1 MFVLAKFKKGIFKG
15 KNTSFMITKK
25 ELKEIN
31 LLGTKK
37 GRKIHQRFV
46 VEGKKSVAEFMAEG
60 FQQKALYS
68 IASAPYD
75 GADLVT
81 EKEMQKMSFLKSASP
96 LLAVFTIP
104 QHKSLP
110 LKGRILVLDQ
120 VADPGNLG
128 TIIRI
133 CDWFG
138 IKHIIGSLDTVDCYN
153 PKVVQ
158 ASMGSLA
165 RVECHYIDLEAF
177 FTSDQRP
184 VYGTYLEGTSVYNA
198 KLPEDAI
205 LVMGSEANGI
215 SNKVGSFID
224 HKITI
229 PRKSSNGPE
238 SLNVAI
244 ATALILGHISQ

>member
-1 MFVLAKFKKGIFKG
+1 
-15 KNTSFMITKK
+15 MITKK

-37 GRKIHQRFV
+37 WRKMHQRFV
-46 VEGKKSVAEFMAEG
+46 VEGKKSVKEFMAQG
-60 FQQKALYS
+60 FQQNALYS
-68 IASAPYD
+68 IASTPHE
-75 GADLVT
+75 GAVLVT
-81 EKEMQKMSFLKSASP
+81 EKEMQKMSFLKNASP
-96 LLAVFTIP
+96 LLGVFAIP
-104 QHKSLP
+104 QHKAIP
-110 LKGRILVLDQ
+110 IKGRILVLDK

-138 IKHIIGSLDTVDCYN
+138 IKYIIGSLDTVDCYN

-165 RVECHYIDLEAF
+165 HVEFHYLDLNAF
-177 FTSDQRP
+177 FSDDQRP
-184 VYGTYLEGTSVYNA
+184 VYGTYLEGTSIYNA
-198 KLPEDAI
+198 SLPEDAL

-215 SNKVGSFID
+215 SDKVSSFID

-229 PRKSSNGPE
+229 PRKASNGPE

-244 ATALILGHISQ
+244 ATALILGEISR

>member
-1 MFVLAKFKKGIFKG
+1 
-15 KNTSFMITKK
+15 MITKK
-25 ELKEIN
+25 ELKEIK

-37 GRKIHQRFV
+37 GRKMHQRFV
-46 VEGKKSVAEFMAEG
+46 VEGKKSVAEFMTEG
-60 FQQKALYS
+60 FQQQALYS
-68 IASAPYD
+68 ITSNQNE
-75 GADLVT
+75 GAVLVT
-81 EKEMQKMSFLKSASP
+81 EKEMQKMSFLKNASP
-96 LLAVFTIP
+96 LLAVFAIP
-104 QHKSLP
+104 QHKALP
-110 LKGRILVLDQ
+110 QEGRILVLDQ

-138 IKHIIGSLDTVDCYN
+138 IKHIICSLATVDCYN

-165 RVECHYIDLEAF
+165 RVECYYIDLEAF
-177 FTSDQRP
+177 FSNDQRP
-184 VYGTYLEGTSVYNA
+184 VYGTYLAGTSIYDAN
-198 KLPEDAI
+198 LPEDAI

-215 SNKVGSFID
+215 SDKVGSFID

-229 PRKSSNGPE
+229 PRKASNGPE

-244 ATALILGHISQ
+244 ATALILGEISR

>member
-1 MFVLAKFKKGIFKG
+1 
-15 KNTSFMITKK
+15 MITKK

-37 GRKIHQRFV
+37 GRKIQQRFV
-46 VEGKKSVAEFMAEG
+46 VEGKKSVAEFIDAG
-60 FQQKALYS
+60 FQQHGLYS
-68 IASAPYD
+68 ISASPD
-75 GADLVT
+75 EGVVLVT
-81 EKEMQKMSFLKSASP
+81 EKEMQKMSFLKNASP
-96 LLAVFTIP
+96 TLGVFAIP
-104 QHKSLP
+104 QKKSIP

-128 TIIRI
+128 TILRV

-165 RVECHYIDLEAF
+165 RVDCHYTDLQAF
-177 FTSDQRP
+177 LSNDLRP
-184 VYGTYLEGTSVYNA
+184 VYGTYLEGTSVYGA
-198 KLPEDAI
+198 TLPEDAI

-215 SNKVGSFID
+215 SEKVGSFID

-229 PRKSSNGPE
+229 PRKGSKGPE

-244 ATALILGHISQ
+244 ATALILGEIAR

>member
-1 MFVLAKFKKGIFKG
+1 
-15 KNTSFMITKK
+15 MITKK
-25 ELKEIN
+25 ELKGIN

-37 GRKIHQRFV
+37 GRKIQQRFV
-46 VEGKKSVAEFMAEG
+46 VEGKKSVAEFIDAG
-60 FQQKALYS
+60 FQQHGLYS
-68 IASAPYD
+68 TTASSHQ
-75 GADLVT
+75 GAVLVT
-81 EKEMQKMSFLKSASP
+81 EIEMQKMSFLKNASP
-96 LLAVFTIP
+96 LLGVFAIP
-104 QHKSLP
+104 QSETIP

-128 TIIRI
+128 TILRI

-165 RVECHYIDLEAF
+165 RVACHYTDLEAF
-177 FTSDQRP
+177 FSDDQRP
-184 VYGTYLEGTSVYNA
+184 VYGTYLKGTSLYEA
-198 KLPEDAI
+198 SLAEDAI
-205 LVMGSEANGI
+205 IVMGSEANGI
-215 SNKVGSFID
+215 SEKLSPCID

-229 PRKSSNGPE
+229 PRKVANGPE

-244 ATALILGHISQ
+244 ATALILGEISR

>member
-1 MFVLAKFKKGIFKG
+1 
-15 KNTSFMITKK
+15 MITKK

-37 GRKIHQRFV
+37 GRKMQKRFV
-46 VEGKKSVAEFMAEG
+46 VEGKKSFAEFRAEG
-60 FQQKALYS
+60 FQQRALYS
-68 IASAPYD
+68 TAPTPHE
-75 GADLVT
+75 GAVLVT
-81 EKEMQKMSFLKSASP
+81 ENEMQKMSFLKNASP
-96 LLAVFTIP
+96 LLGVFAIP
-104 QHKSLP
+104 QHKTIP
-110 LKGRILVLDQ
+110 LKGRILILDQ

-165 RVECHYIDLEAF
+165 RVECHYLDLNAF
-177 FTSDQRP
+177 FSSDQRP
-184 VYGTYLEGTSVYNA
+184 VYGTYLTGTSIYNA
-198 KLPEDAI
+198 NLPEDALLI
-205 LVMGSEANGI
+205 MGSEANGI
-215 SNKVGSFID
+215 SDKVSSFID

-229 PRKSSNGPE
+229 PRKASNGPE

-244 ATALILGHISQ
+244 ATALILGEIAR

>member
-1 MFVLAKFKKGIFKG
+1 
-15 KNTSFMITKK
+15 MITKK

-37 GRKIHQRFV
+37 GRKMQQHFV
-46 VEGKKSVAEFMAEG
+46 VEGKKSVAEFRAEG
-60 FQQKALYS
+60 FHQRALYS
-68 IASAPYD
+68 IASTPHE
-75 GADLVT
+75 GAVLVT
-81 EKEMQKMSFLKSASP
+81 ENEMQKMSFLKNASP
-96 LLAVFTIP
+96 LLGVFAIP
-104 QHKSLP
+104 QHKTIP
-110 LKGRILVLDQ
+110 LKGRILILDQ

-165 RVECHYIDLEAF
+165 RVECHYLDLNAF
-177 FTSDQRP
+177 LSSEQRP
-184 VYGTYLEGTSVYNA
+184 VYGTYLTGTSIYNTN
-198 KLPEDAI
+198 LPEDAL

-215 SNKVGSFID
+215 SDKVSSFID

-229 PRKSSNGPE
+229 PRKASNGPE

-244 ATALILGHISQ
+244 ATALILGQIAR

>member
-1 MFVLAKFKKGIFKG
+1 
-15 KNTSFMITKK
+15 
-25 ELKEIN
+25 
-31 LLGTKK
+31 
-37 GRKIHQRFV
+37 
-46 VEGKKSVAEFMAEG
+46 
-60 FQQKALYS
+60 
-68 IASAPYD
+68 
-75 GADLVT
+75 
-81 EKEMQKMSFLKSASP
+81 
-96 LLAVFTIP
+96 
-104 QHKSLP
+104 
-110 LKGRILVLDQ
+110 
-120 VADPGNLG
+120 
-128 TIIRI
+128 
-133 CDWFG
+133 
-138 IKHIIGSLDTVDCYN
+138 
-153 PKVVQ
+153 
-158 ASMGSLA
+158 MGSQPGK
-165 RVECHYIDLEAF
+165 CHYIDLEAF

>member
-1 MFVLAKFKKGIFKG
+1 
-15 KNTSFMITKK
+15 MITKK

-37 GRKIHQRFV
+37 GRKMHQRFV
-46 VEGKKSVAEFMAEG
+46 VEGKKSVAEFVAEG
-60 FQQKALYS
+60 FQQQGLYS
-68 IASAPYD
+68 IEATPHE
-75 GADLVT
+75 GAALVT
-81 EKEMQKMSFLKSASP
+81 EKEMQKMSFLKNASP
-96 LLAVFTIP
+96 LLGVFAIP
-104 QHKSLP
+104 QNKAIP
-110 LKGRILVLDQ
+110 LKGRLLVLDQ

-128 TIIRI
+128 TILRV

-177 FTSDQRP
+177 FYNDQRP
-184 VYGTYLEGTSVYNA
+184 VYGTYLKGTSVYDSN
-198 KLPEDAI
+198 LPEDAV

-215 SNKVGSFID
+215 STKVGSFIN

-229 PRKSSNGPE
+229 PRKASNGPE

-244 ATALILGHISQ
+244 ATALILGELSR

>member
-1 MFVLAKFKKGIFKG
+1 
-15 KNTSFMITKK
+15 MITKK

-37 GRKIHQRFV
+37 GRKIQQRFV
-46 VEGKKSVAEFMAEG
+46 VEGEKSVAEFMAEG
-60 FQQKALYS
+60 FQQQALYS
-68 IASAPYD
+68 TAPTPHE
-75 GADLVT
+75 GAVLVT
-81 EKEMQKMSFLKSASP
+81 ENEMQKMSFLKNASP
-96 LLAVFTIP
+96 LLGVFAIP
-104 QHKSLP
+104 QHKTIP
-110 LKGRILVLDQ
+110 LKGRILILDQ

-165 RVECHYIDLEAF
+165 RVECHYLDLNAF
-177 FTSDQRP
+177 FSNDQRP
-184 VYGTYLEGTSVYNA
+184 VYGTYLTGTSIYNTN
-198 KLPEDAI
+198 LPEDAL

-215 SNKVGSFID
+215 SDKVSSFID

-229 PRKSSNGPE
+229 PRKASNGPE

-244 ATALILGHISQ
+244 ATALILGEIAR

>member
-1 MFVLAKFKKGIFKG
+1 
-15 KNTSFMITKK
+15 MITKK

-37 GRKIHQRFV
+37 GRKMFQRFV
-46 VEGKKSVAEFMAEG
+46 VEGKKSVAEFIAAG
-60 FQQKALYS
+60 FQQHEIYS
-68 IASAPYD
+68 ITATPQETAV
-75 GADLVT
+75 LVT
-81 EKEMQKMSFLKSASP
+81 EKEMKKMSFLKNASP
-96 LLAVFTIP
+96 TLGVFTIP
-104 QHKSLP
+104 QNKTIP
-110 LKGRILVLDQ
+110 PKGRVLVLDQ

-128 TIIRI
+128 TILRV

-138 IKHIIGSLDTVDCYN
+138 IKHVIGSLDTVDCYN

-165 RVECHYIDLEAF
+165 RVVCHYTDLKAF
-177 FTSDQRP
+177 FSNDQRP
-184 VYGTYLEGTSVYNA
+184 VYGTYLKGASVYETNV
-198 KLPEDAI
+198 PENAI

-215 SNKVGSFID
+215 SEKLGSFID

-229 PRKSSNGPE
+229 PRKASNGPE

-244 ATALILGHISQ
+244 ATALILGEIAR

>member
-1 MFVLAKFKKGIFKG
+1 
-15 KNTSFMITKK
+15 MITKK

-37 GRKIHQRFV
+37 GRKIQQRFV
-46 VEGKKSVAEFMAEG
+46 VEGEKSVAEFMAEG
-60 FQQKALYS
+60 FQQRALYS
-68 IASAPYD
+68 TAPTPHE
-75 GADLVT
+75 GAVLVT
-81 EKEMQKMSFLKSASP
+81 ENEMQKMSFLKNASP
-96 LLAVFTIP
+96 LLGVFAIP
-104 QHKSLP
+104 QHKTIP
-110 LKGRILVLDQ
+110 LKGRILILDQ

-165 RVECHYIDLEAF
+165 RVECHYLDLNAF
-177 FTSDQRP
+177 FSNDQRP
-184 VYGTYLEGTSVYNA
+184 VYGTYLTGTSIYNTN
-198 KLPEDAI
+198 LPEDAL

-215 SNKVGSFID
+215 SDKVSSFID

-229 PRKSSNGPE
+229 PRKASNGPE

-244 ATALILGHISQ
+244 ATALILGEIAR

>member
-1 MFVLAKFKKGIFKG
+1 
-15 KNTSFMITKK
+15 MITKK

-37 GRKIHQRFV
+37 GRKMQQRFV
-46 VEGKKSVAEFMAEG
+46 VEGKKSVAEFRVEG
-60 FQQKALYS
+60 FQQRALYS
-68 IASAPYD
+68 TAPTPHE
-75 GADLVT
+75 GAVLVT
-81 EKEMQKMSFLKSASP
+81 ENEMQKMSFLKNASP
-96 LLAVFTIP
+96 LLGVFAIP
-104 QHKSLP
+104 QHKTIP
-110 LKGRILVLDQ
+110 LKGRILILDQ

-165 RVECHYIDLEAF
+165 RVECHYLDLNAF
-177 FTSDQRP
+177 FSNDQRP
-184 VYGTYLEGTSVYNA
+184 VYGTYLTGTSIYNTN
-198 KLPEDAI
+198 LPEDAL

-215 SNKVGSFID
+215 SDKVSSFID

-229 PRKSSNGPE
+229 PRKASNGPE

-244 ATALILGHISQ
+244 ATALILGEIAR

>member
-1 MFVLAKFKKGIFKG
+1 
-15 KNTSFMITKK
+15 MITKK

-37 GRKIHQRFV
+37 GRKIQQRFV
-46 VEGKKSVAEFMAEG
+46 VEGKKSVAEFRAEG
-60 FQQKALYS
+60 FHQRALYS
-68 IASAPYD
+68 IASTPHEEAV
-75 GADLVT
+75 LVT
-81 EKEMQKMSFLKSASP
+81 EKEMQKMSFLKNSSP
-96 LLAVFTIP
+96 LLAVFAIP
-104 QHKSLP
+104 QHKPLP
-110 LKGRILVLDQ
+110 LKGRILILDQ

-177 FTSDQRP
+177 LSSDQRP
-184 VYGTYLEGTSVYNA
+184 VCGTYLEGTSVYNA
-198 KLPEDAI
+198 KLPQDAL

-215 SNKVGSFID
+215 SDKVSSFID

-229 PRKSSNGPE
+229 PRKASNGPE

-244 ATALILGHISQ
+244 ATALILGEISR

>member
-1 MFVLAKFKKGIFKG
+1 
-15 KNTSFMITKK
+15 MITKK

-37 GRKIHQRFV
+37 GRKMQQHFV
-46 VEGKKSVAEFMAEG
+46 VEGKKSVAEFRAEG
-60 FQQKALYS
+60 FHQRALYS
-68 IASAPYD
+68 IASTPHE
-75 GADLVT
+75 GAVLVT
-81 EKEMQKMSFLKSASP
+81 ENEMQKMSFLKNASP
-96 LLAVFTIP
+96 LLGVFAIP
-104 QHKSLP
+104 QHKTIP
-110 LKGRILVLDQ
+110 IKGRILILDQ

-177 FTSDQRP
+177 FSNDQRP
-184 VYGTYLEGTSVYNA
+184 VYGTYLTGTSIYNA
-198 KLPEDAI
+198 NLPEDAL

-215 SNKVGSFID
+215 SDKVSSFIG

-229 PRKSSNGPE
+229 PRKASNGPE

-244 ATALILGHISQ
+244 ATALILGEIAR

>member
-1 MFVLAKFKKGIFKG
+1 MFVLAKFKKENFNG

-37 GRKIHQRFV
+37 GRKMQQRFV
-46 VEGKKSVAEFMAEG
+46 VEGKKSVAEFRVEG
-60 FQQKALYS
+60 FHQRALYS
-68 IASAPYD
+68 IASTPHE
-75 GADLVT
+75 GAVLVT
-81 EKEMQKMSFLKSASP
+81 ENEMQKMSFLKNASS
-96 LLAVFTIP
+96 LLGVFAIP
-104 QHKSLP
+104 QHKIIP
-110 LKGRILVLDQ
+110 LKGRILILDQ

-165 RVECHYIDLEAF
+165 RVECHYLDLNAF
-177 FTSDQRP
+177 FSSDQRP
-184 VYGTYLEGTSVYNA
+184 VYGTYLTGTSIYNTH
-198 KLPEDAI
+198 LPEDAL
-205 LVMGSEANGI
+205 LVRGSEANGI
-215 SNKVGSFID
+215 SDKVSSFID

-229 PRKSSNGPE
+229 PRKASNGPE

-244 ATALILGHISQ
+244 ATALILGEIAR

>member
-1 MFVLAKFKKGIFKG
+1 
-15 KNTSFMITKK
+15 MITKK

-37 GRKIHQRFV
+37 GRKMFQRFV
-46 VEGKKSVAEFMAEG
+46 VEGKKSVAEFIAAG
-60 FQQKALYS
+60 FQQHEIYS
-68 IASAPYD
+68 ITATPQETAV
-75 GADLVT
+75 LVT
-81 EKEMQKMSFLKSASP
+81 EKEMQKMSFLKNASP
-96 LLAVFTIP
+96 TLGVFTIP
-104 QHKSLP
+104 QNKTIP
-110 LKGRILVLDQ
+110 PKGRVLVLDQ

-128 TIIRI
+128 TILRV

-138 IKHIIGSLDTVDCYN
+138 IKHVIGSLDTVDCYN

-165 RVECHYIDLEAF
+165 RVVCHYTDLEAF
-177 FTSDQRP
+177 FSNDQRP
-184 VYGTYLEGTSVYNA
+184 VYGTYLKGASVYETNV
-198 KLPEDAI
+198 PENVI

-215 SNKVGSFID
+215 SEELGSFID

-229 PRKSSNGPE
+229 PRKASNGPE

-244 ATALILGHISQ
+244 ATALILGEIAR

>member
-1 MFVLAKFKKGIFKG
+1 
-15 KNTSFMITKK
+15 MITKK

-37 GRKIHQRFV
+37 GRKMQQHFV
-46 VEGKKSVAEFMAEG
+46 VEGKKSVAEFRAEG
-60 FQQKALYS
+60 FHQRALYS
-68 IASAPYD
+68 IASTPHE
-75 GADLVT
+75 GAVLVT
-81 EKEMQKMSFLKSASP
+81 ENEMQKMSFLKNASP
-96 LLAVFTIP
+96 LLGVFAIP
-104 QHKSLP
+104 QHKTIP
-110 LKGRILVLDQ
+110 LKGRILILDQ

-165 RVECHYIDLEAF
+165 RVECHYLDLNAF
-177 FTSDQRP
+177 LSSDQRP
-184 VYGTYLEGTSVYNA
+184 VYGTYLTGTSIYNTN
-198 KLPEDAI
+198 LPEDAL

-215 SNKVGSFID
+215 SDKVSSFID

-229 PRKSSNGPE
+229 PRKASNGPE

-244 ATALILGHISQ
+244 ATALILGQIAR

>member
-1 MFVLAKFKKGIFKG
+1 
-15 KNTSFMITKK
+15 MITKK

-37 GRKIHQRFV
+37 GRKMQQHFV
-46 VEGKKSVAEFMAEG
+46 VEGKKSVAEFRAEG
-60 FQQKALYS
+60 FHQRALYS
-68 IASAPYD
+68 IASTPHE
-75 GADLVT
+75 GAVLVT
-81 EKEMQKMSFLKSASP
+81 ENEMQKMSFLKNASP
-96 LLAVFTIP
+96 LLGVFAIP
-104 QHKSLP
+104 QHKTIP
-110 LKGRILVLDQ
+110 LKGRILILDQ

-177 FTSDQRP
+177 FSNDQRP
-184 VYGTYLEGTSVYNA
+184 VYGTYLTGTSIYNA
-198 KLPEDAI
+198 NLPEDAL

-215 SNKVGSFID
+215 SDKVSSFIG

-229 PRKSSNGPE
+229 PRKASNGPE

-244 ATALILGHISQ
+244 ATALILGEIAR

>member
-1 MFVLAKFKKGIFKG
+1 MFVLAKFKKGNFNG

-31 LLGTKK
+31 LLGSKK
-37 GRKIHQRFV
+37 GRKIQQCFV
-46 VEGKKSVAEFMAEG
+46 VEGKKSVAEFRAEG
-60 FQQKALYS
+60 FYQRALYS
-68 IASAPYD
+68 IASTPHE
-75 GADLVT
+75 GAVLVT
-81 EKEMQKMSFLKSASP
+81 EKEMQKMSFLKNASP
-96 LLAVFTIP
+96 LLAVFAIP
-104 QHKSLP
+104 QHKPLP
-110 LKGRILVLDQ
+110 LEGRILILVQ
-120 VADPGNLG
+120 VAYPGNLG

-138 IKHIIGSLDTVDCYN
+138 IKHIIGSFDTVDCYN

-165 RVECHYIDLEAF
+165 HVEFHYLDLNAF
-177 FTSDQRP
+177 FSDDQRP
-184 VYGTYLEGTSVYNA
+184 VYGTYLEGTSIYNA
-198 KLPEDAI
+198 SLPEDAL

-215 SNKVGSFID
+215 SDKVSSFID

-229 PRKSSNGPE
+229 PRKVSNGPE

-244 ATALILGHISQ
+244 ATALILGEIS